1 MTAEPELIGAISAAG
16 GASLVGLIVR
26 LAIAGWM
33 KRLADVV
40 HLADKLLVDITTIKV
55 QLLALQ
61 RDEDR
66 VRNHAIQIALLES
79 HVADAQKDLN
89 GLGRKLGS
97 LFERKT

>member
-1 MTAEPELIGAISAAG
+1 MTVEPELIGAISAAG
-16 GASLVGLIVR
+16 GASLVGLVVR
-26 LAIAGWM
+26 LAIVGWT
-33 KRLADVV
+33 KRLTNVA
-40 HLADKLLVDITTIKV
+40 HLADKLLVDVTTIKV

-79 HVADAQKDLN
+79 YLETAKKDLN

-97 LFERKT
+97 LTERKS